1 MHRNSGWA
9 GHAYMIVAGALVGF
23 ALILQFYLTANLV
36 VAQGG
41 HLVTAVLVFLDFFT
55 ILTNILVLAALAAP
69 WIAPESRLAVFFR
82 RPVVLGAIASY
93 IAIVGIIYTLL
104 LLDFRASEGPPLWAD
119 VLLHD
124 IGPVLFVIY
133 WLFLVPRGWL
143 HWRHPVLWLGVP
155 TVLCGLRDA
164 SVHGD
169 PSLPLPIHRCS
180 GSRIRARV
188 LQRGHALVRILD
200 RRPCV
205 RRH

>member
-9 GHAYMIVAGALVGF
+9 GHAYMIVV
-23 ALILQFYLTANLV
+23 
-36 VAQGG
+36 
-41 HLVTAVLVFLDFFT
+41 LDFFT
-55 ILTNILVLAALAAP
+55 ILTNILVLAALAAL
-69 WIAPESRLAVFFR
+69 WIAPESRFAVFFR

-93 IAIVGIIYTLL
+93 IAMVGIIYTLL

-124 IGPVLFVIY
+124 ISPVLFVIY

-143 HWRHPVLWLGVP
+143 HWRHLVLWLARVP
-155 TVLCGLRDA
+155 IVLCGLRDA

-169 PSLPLPIHRCS
+169 QSLPLPIHRCC

-188 LQRGHALVRILD
+188 LQR
-200 RRPCV
+200 
-205 RRH
+205 

>member
-41 HLVTAVLVFLDFFT
+41 HLVTAMLVFLDFFT

-82 RPVVLGAIASY
+82 RPVVLGAIASLHRHGGY
-93 IAIVGIIYTLL
+93 RLHLAVAGVSGIRRATTLGRRPASRHQSRPVRNL
-104 LLDFRASEGPPLWAD
+104 LAVPCPEGMATLAPPR
-119 VLLHD
+119 
-124 IGPVLFVIY
+124 FVAR
-133 WLFLVPRGWL
+133 VPS
-143 HWRHPVLWLGVP
+143 
-155 TVLCGLRDA
+155 VLCGLRDA

-169 PSLPLPIHRCS
+169 QSLPLPIRRCC

-188 LQRGHALVRILD
+188 LQRDHAFVRIPD

-205 RRH
+205 RCH